1 MIFSKGQRTQSGRP
15 GRLEVLEPNSNSI
28 SNSLSRRHRHSL
40 SGHTPLSGWVDLGS
54 ISQGRCGRSK
64 STYSL
69 EAILVVVP
77 GLCLAAIRG
86 WSQAQTLARARP
98 STATIARACQLP
110 IWAAAGIRQ
119 CCFLLGALSP
129 GRSATDLVADLR
141 RCPHL
146 RVHHTSTDSRP
157 RVVMAQGRFKGRGA
171 MPRS

>member
-1 MIFSKGQRTQSGRP
+1 MIFSKARNTVKTPSRER
-15 GRLEVLEPNSNSI
+15 RLEVLEPNSIFVSAPHI
-28 SNSLSRRHRHSL
+28 HA
-40 SGHTPLSGWVDLGS
+40 PLSGRTHLSQAGS
-54 ISQGRCGRSK
+54 ISQGRSGRSK

-69 EAILVVVP
+69 EATLAVVP
-77 GLCLAAIRG
+77 GLCLAPIRG

-98 STATIARACQLP
+98 STATIARARQLP
-110 IWAAAGIRQ
+110 RWAAAGIGQ

-157 RVVMAQGRFKGRGA
+157 RVAMAKGRYEGRGA

>member
-1 MIFSKGQRTQSGRP
+1 MIFSKGQKHTERPAGGSKSSRTKF
-15 GRLEVLEPNSNSI
+15 EPNSNQIRCGMS
-28 SNSLSRRHRHSL
+28 SSRRHRHTL

-86 WSQAQTLARARP
+86 WSQAQT
-98 STATIARACQLP
+98 IARACKLP
-110 IWAAAGIRQ
+110 RWAAAGIRQ

-146 RVHHTSTDSRP
+146 RVHQTSTDSRP
-157 RVVMAQGRFKGRGA
+157 RVVMAQGRYKGRGA

>member
-1 MIFSKGQRTQSGRP
+1 MIFSKGQNHRAASKR
-15 GRLEVLEPNSNSI
+15 RLEVSLEPNSIFVSAPHI
-28 SNSLSRRHRHSL
+28 HALL
-40 SGHTPLSGWVDLGS
+40 SGHTHLSQAGS
-54 ISQGRCGRSK
+54 ISQGRSGRSK

-69 EAILVVVP
+69 EATLAVVP

-98 STATIARACQLP
+98 STATIARARQLP
-110 IWAAAGIRQ
+110 RWAAAGIGQ

-146 RVHHTSTDSRP
+146 LTHLRVHHTSTDSRP
-157 RVVMAQGRFKGRGA
+157 RVAMAKGRYEGRGA

>member
-1 MIFSKGQRTQSGRP
+1 MIFSGLETPTTER
-15 GRLEVLEPNSNSI
+15 RLVARSSKSSNQMRYS
-28 SNSLSRRHRHSL
+28 SRRHIHAPL
-40 SGHTPLSGWVDLGS
+40 SGHTHLSQAGS
-54 ISQGRCGRSK
+54 TSQGRSGRSK

-69 EAILVVVP
+69 EATLAVVP

-98 STATIARACQLP
+98 STAPIARACQLP
-110 IWAAAGIRQ
+110 RWAAAGIGQ
-119 CCFLLGALSP
+119 CCFLLGTLSP

-157 RVVMAQGRFKGRGA
+157 RVAMAKGRSEGRGA

>member
-1 MIFSKGQRTQSGRP
+1 MIFSKGHKHRAAARSR
-15 GRLEVLEPNSNSI
+15 LEPNSIFVSAPHI
-28 SNSLSRRHRHSL
+28 HALL
-40 SGHTPLSGWVDLGS
+40 SGHTHTSQAGS
-54 ISQGRCGRSK
+54 ISQGRSGRSK

-69 EAILVVVP
+69 EATLAVVP

-86 WSQAQTLARARP
+86 WSQAQMLARARP

-110 IWAAAGIRQ
+110 RWAAAGIRE

-141 RCPHL
+141 RCPRP
-146 RVHHTSTDSRP
+146 RVHHTSTNSRP
-157 RVVMAQGRFKGRGA
+157 RVVTRVAMAKGRYEGRGA